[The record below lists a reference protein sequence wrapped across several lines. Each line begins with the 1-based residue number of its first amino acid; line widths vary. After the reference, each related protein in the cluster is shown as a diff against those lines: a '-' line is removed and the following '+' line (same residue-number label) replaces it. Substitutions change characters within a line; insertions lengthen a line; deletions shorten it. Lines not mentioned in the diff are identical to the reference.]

1 MTHVTGGAFVHTV
14 TATRPFAGPLE
25 DMVARCRKLESRSCW
40 PGTTGQWETGPTL
53 YYDVAMRLSPATLT
67 DITVTEQLGP
77 VQETADGALFRTVQ
91 RVTWPHGTA
100 DAEAEYR
107 FVAGSPNTLTV
118 TYGYEAPSTK
128 LVKAK
133 QLPAFQGAMERV
145 VDRYLQ
151 ELTGAVVTA

>member
-1 MTHVTGGAFVHTV
+1 VHTV
-14 TATRPFAGPLE
+14 TATRPFSTPLE
-25 DMVARCRKLESRSCW
+25 EMVARCRKLDSRSCW

-77 VQETADGALFRTVQ
+77 VQDLPDGAVFRTVQ
-91 RVTWPHGTA
+91 RVTWPDGSA

-107 FVAGSPNTLTV
+107 FTAGTPNTLTV
-118 TYGYEAPSTK
+118 TYGYEAPSTR

-133 QLPAFQGAMERV
+133 ALPAFQSSMEKV
-145 VDRYLQ
+145 VVRYLD